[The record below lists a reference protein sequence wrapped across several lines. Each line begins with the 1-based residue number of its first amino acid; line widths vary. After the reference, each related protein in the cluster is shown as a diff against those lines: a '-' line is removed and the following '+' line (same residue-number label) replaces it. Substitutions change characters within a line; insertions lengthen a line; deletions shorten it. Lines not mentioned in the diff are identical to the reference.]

1 MSPKELLYIEDALN
15 HVQFLKMQ
23 CTECANQLKDQNLK
37 NFVNDLIQQNTQLF
51 NQLYQVL

>member
-15 HVQFLKMQ
+15 HVQFLKIQ

-37 NFVNDLIQQNTQLF
+37 NFVNELVQQNTQLF
-51 NQLYQVL
+51 NQIYQVL